1 MLQRVIRAFGSPMR
15 GITLQNHV
23 TALDSSIEKQLAAAY
38 HVQIEMRDA
47 MDTQD
52 DSWIRK
58 SGFRF

>member
-1 MLQRVIRAFGSPMR
+1 VIRAFGSPIP
-15 GITLQNHV
+15 GITLQNRV

-38 HVQIEMRDA
+38 HVQIEMRDV